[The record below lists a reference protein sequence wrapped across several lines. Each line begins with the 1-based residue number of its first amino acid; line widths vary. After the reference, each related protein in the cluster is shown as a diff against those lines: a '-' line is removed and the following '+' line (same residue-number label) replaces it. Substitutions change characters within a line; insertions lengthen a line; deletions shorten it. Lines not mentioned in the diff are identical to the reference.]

1 MKKNNFIEI
10 RGASMHNLK
19 NISLSI
25 PKKQLVVITG
35 VSGSGK
41 SSLAFDTIYAEGQRK
56 YVESLSSYSRQFLE
70 RIEKPKVEKISGLSP
85 AIALKQKVSSSNPR
99 STVGTKTEIYD
110 YLKLLFSRYGKVY
123 SPISGNEVKKDNLN
137 DILNVIKKQKEG
149 DKLLLL
155 VEINKF
161 VSTNFNEIKESLIRQ
176 NYNRVFINDMVYKI
190 SELNVED
197 IKAKSI
203 KYLVID
209 RIIVNHSANYLTR
222 VTDSIELALFE
233 GSGKCHIKNISS
245 NKLFNFNTKLELD
258 GKTFV
263 TPDTNFFSFN
273 NPYGACEKC
282 KGFGN
287 IIGIDEKLVV
297 PNTSLSIY
305 DNAVF
310 PWRGKKLVKY
320 KNLFIK
326 KSEKYKF
333 PIHKPYYDLS
343 VKDKELLWDGND
355 EIIGINEF
363 FKKLEKKMYKIQNRV
378 LLSRYRGKTKCDS
391 CKGNRLKKEAAYV
404 KINQKNIFDL
414 INMPLIELKYFFDN
428 LKLKQNRIL
437 NEIIERLDC
446 LIKLGLDYL
455 TLNRRTASLSGG
467 ESQRIELATCLGSN
481 LTGSL
486 YVLDEPSIGLH
497 PEDTSRLIEILK
509 KLRDLGNTVI
519 VVEHDNDIIKNAN
532 YIIDIGPNAGYLG
545 GEIVGK
551 GILKDFLKS
560 NSLTSRYLS
569 NKLKVNIPKRHRK
582 FEKYIEIRGMRENN
596 LKNISVKIPLYNL
609 VTITGVSG
617 SGKSTV
623 INKILYPAILNKL
636 DDFSLKPGEFDE
648 ISGDFNLIKFVEYVS
663 QKSIG
668 ISSRSNPVTYIK
680 AYDDIRKFFASNRI
694 SKLRGYKPKHFSFN
708 VDGGRCDNC
717 KGEGVKTI
725 EMQFMPDISMTCEYC
740 NGNRFKNE
748 ILEVKIEGKNIAD
761 ILDLTVSEAI
771 NYFSNQDENKIVNKL
786 QVLKDVGLGYIK
798 LGQSSSTLSG
808 GEAQRVKLSYFL
820 SLKNKMVNG
829 LFLFDEPTT
838 GLHHDDINKLLQ
850 SLFKLVENGNSVV
863 IIEHNLE
870 IIKCSDYIID
880 LGPYGGK
887 RGGEIMFCGNIEEMK
902 KANNFTAKHL
912 KKILN

>member
-137 DILNVIKKQKEG
+137 DILNLIKKQKEG

-161 VSTNFNEIKESLIRQ
+161 VSKNFKEIKESLIRQ
-176 NYNRVFINDMVYKI
+176 NYNRVFINNKVYKI

-209 RIIVNHSANYLTR
+209 RIIVNHSSNYLTR

-245 NKLFNFNTKLELD
+245 KKLFSFNTILELD
-258 GKTFV
+258 GKTFI

-404 KINQKNIFDL
+404 KINRKNIFDL

-560 NSLTSRYLS
+560 NSLTSKYLS
-569 NKLKVNIPKRHRK
+569 NKLKVEIPKRNRK
-582 FEKYIEIRGMRENN
+582 SGKSIEIIGMRENN
-596 LKNISVKIPLYNL
+596 LKNISIKIPLYNL
-609 VTITGVSG
+609 VAITGVSG
-617 SGKSTV
+617 SGKSTI

-648 ISGDFNLIKFVEYVS
+648 ISGDYNLIKFVEYVS

-680 AYDDIRKFFASNRI
+680 AYDEIRKFFASNRI
-694 SKLRGYKPKHFSFN
+694 SKVRGYKPKHFSFN

-717 KGEGVKTI
+717 KGEGVKII
-725 EMQFMPDISMTCEYC
+725 EMQFMPDIRMTCEYC

-748 ILEVKIEGKNIAD
+748 ILEVRIEGKNIAE

-771 NYFSNQDENKIVNKL
+771 NYFSNLDENKIVNKL

-850 SLFKLVENGNSVV
+850 SLFKLVENGNSVI

-870 IIKCSDYIID
+870 IIKCSDHIID
-880 LGPYGGK
+880 LGPHGGK
-887 RGGEIMFCGNIEEMK
+887 RGGEIMFCGNVEEMR
-902 KANNFTAKHL
+902 KANNLTAKHL